1 MELLCLK
8 KAGDQGITCTH
19 EVFMLTFPAQEQAT
33 VEDEQLGVD
42 AGAAN
47 NDENHDASNR
57 NLEVGKPRGEKHKG
71 LGNC

>member
-1 MELLCLK
+1 
-8 KAGDQGITCTH
+8 
-19 EVFMLTFPAQEQAT
+19 MLTFPAQEQAT